1 VAFLLLTEG
10 RPEQFVYLSVKNGK
24 LEYEGKEVIT
34 TLKTVTLRKV
44 LAAAYNA
51 AVRVQ
56 KPSKKSSRI
65 KEGAGSVQSIYQD
78 NRLF

>member
-1 VAFLLLTEG
+1 MAFLLLTED
-10 RPEQFVYLSVKNGK
+10 RPEYFVYLSVKNGK
-24 LEYEGKEVIT
+24 LDYEGKEVIT

-44 LAAAYNA
+44 LVVAHNA
-51 AVRVQ
+51 AGKVQ

-78 NRLF
+78 NRLL

>member
-10 RPEQFVYLSVKNGK
+10 RPEQFVYISVKNGK

-44 LAAAYNA
+44 LVVAHNA
-51 AVRVQ
+51 AGRVQ

-65 KEGAGSVQSIYQD
+65 KEGAGSV
-78 NRLF
+78 

>member
-10 RPEQFVYLSVKNGK
+10 RPEPFVYISVKNGK

-34 TLKTVTLRKV
+34 TLKIVTLRKV
-44 LAAAYNA
+44 LVVAHNA
-51 AVRVQ
+51 AGRVQ

-65 KEGAGSVQSIYQD
+65 KEGAGSV
-78 NRLF
+78 